1 MTDVATLTAADA
13 QELERS
19 FLSGLNDAQDAYER
33 IIAAEAWTALGH
45 DSFAEWWSAKVQPSM
60 RALSMRPTKE
70 IASAAI
76 ARVKSDEAAL
86 PPAQRRRDSEL
97 ADMVG
102 VDQKTVS
109 NWSRSTVE
117 ETSSDVDLEDPNAPE
132 SAGAVTAP
140 LADSGTT
147 DEPVSGISDTDPAPN
162 PSSAHGS
169 TPPPNLRPADSDAK
183 RALDEA
189 LALDSARR
197 AAITGLT
204 KALTFLNPVSVAPAK
219 LAAEYAWVLD
229 EFEQRDLDR
238 AAETMT
244 AIATLKRG
252 M

>member
-33 IIAAEAWTALGH
+33 IIATEAWTALGH

-109 NWSRSTVE
+109 NWSRSATE
-117 ETSSDVDLEDPNAPE
+117 ETSSEGDLEEPQTPGPAADPSAAQAGPGQTPE
-132 SAGAVTAP
+132 SAGV
-140 LADSGTT
+140 
-147 DEPVSGISDTDPAPN
+147 DPAPPAAAGPTPEPGPR
-162 PSSAHGS
+162 PSSAPTR
-169 TPPPNLRPADSDAK
+169 TPPPKASTPADDQRDAREHLRRIVLLAWSPNWPK
-183 RALDEA
+183 GHVEHWAKQLGPCDEE
-189 LALDSARR
+189 LTDLMRR
-197 AAITGLT
+197 A
-204 KALTFLNPVSVAPAK
+204 KESVA
-219 LAAEYAWVLD
+219 VLT
-229 EFEQRDLDR
+229 ELIEK
-238 AAETMT
+238 AHA
-244 AIATLKRG
+244 
-252 M
+252 